1 MKFAENNKQNLG
13 LAPAS
18 ESSPR
23 SNEHW
28 MSYKVKIMLTLC
40 SRNEN
45 ISPANIFQNFE
56 RDGLMILYSSYMI
69 ESIIY

>member
-18 ESSPR
+18 ESSAR

-28 MSYKVKIMLTLC
+28 MLYKVNVMLTLC

-45 ISPANIFQNFE
+45 ILPANIFQNDF
-56 RDGLMILYSSYMI
+56 
-69 ESIIY
+69 